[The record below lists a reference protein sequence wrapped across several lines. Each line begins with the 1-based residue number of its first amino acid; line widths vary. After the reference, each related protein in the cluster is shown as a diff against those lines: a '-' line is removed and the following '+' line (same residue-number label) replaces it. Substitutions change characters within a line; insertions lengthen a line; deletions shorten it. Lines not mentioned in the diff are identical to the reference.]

1 MGSAEIGPLVA
12 SIQFTHEKCRILAIV
27 YVTKQMEKP
36 TNPMGY
42 EPEEVSSQ
50 MIDAGTSALWPCEVP
65 AWEDPEA
72 VVRRVYE
79 AMVRAALASGE

>member
-1 MGSAEIGPLVA
+1 
-12 SIQFTHEKCRILAIV
+12 
-27 YVTKQMEKP
+27 
-36 TNPMGY
+36 MGY
-42 EPEEVSSQ
+42 EPEEVTSQ